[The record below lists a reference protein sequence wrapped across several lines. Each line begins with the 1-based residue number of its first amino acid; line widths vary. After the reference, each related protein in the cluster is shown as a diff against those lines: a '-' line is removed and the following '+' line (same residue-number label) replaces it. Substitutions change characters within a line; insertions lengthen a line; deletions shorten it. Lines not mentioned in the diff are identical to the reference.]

1 MAENIKFKLKNGK
14 THEMT
19 LQEMTRWACLLEGI
33 EEVTKRSNI
42 LGISPDDDS
51 WIQPL
56 AFKKYIDERFH
67 SMLHDLT
74 VEQEMGRL

>member
-1 MAENIKFKLKNGK
+1 MDKTVSFKLKNGK

-19 LQEMTRWACLLEGI
+19 LQEMTRWACLIEGI

-42 LGISPDDDS
+42 LGIDPQNDD

-67 SMLHDLT
+67 SMHHDLT
-74 VEQEMGRL
+74 VEYNMGRL

>member
-1 MAENIKFKLKNGK
+1 MKNVQFKLKNGK

-19 LQEMTRWACLLEGI
+19 LQEMTRWACLIEGI
-33 EEVTKRSNI
+33 EEVTKQSCI
-42 LGISPDDDS
+42 LGISPENDN

-56 AFKKYIDERFH
+56 AFKKYIDERYH

>member
-1 MAENIKFKLKNGK
+1 MSKNITFKLKNGK

-19 LQEMTRWACLLEGI
+19 LSEMARWACLIEGI
-33 EEVTKRSNI
+33 EEVSKQSAI
-42 LGISPDDDS
+42 LGISSDNDD

-56 AFKKYIDERFH
+56 AFKKYIDERYH

-74 VEQEMGRL
+74 VEQEMGRI

>member
-1 MAENIKFKLKNGK
+1 MDKNVKFKLKNGK

-19 LQEMTRWACLLEGI
+19 LQEMARWACLIEGI

-42 LGISPDDDS
+42 LGIDAEDDN

-56 AFKKYIDERFH
+56 AFKKYIDERYH
-67 SMLHDLT
+67 SMLHDLK
-74 VEQEMGRL
+74 VEQKLGRI